1 MTDLRIGHGYDVH
14 RLAEGRRL
22 VLGGVEIPWEKG
34 LLGHS
39 DADVLTHAVMDAL
52 CGAAKLGDIGKLF
65 PDTDPRYAGISSL
78 ELLGRV
84 AALLAEGGWTVVNV
98 DATLLAQAPK
108 VGPFRRADGGE
119 PLPPSWGSEADRVNV
134 KATTEEGGLPGSF
147 GGPPGRG
154 TAETAQWRPTAV
166 VLLGQGRRRV
176 TMGPPGATAH
186 AARPPAV
193 FACRPRRQNAA
204 TAAAPGAGCA
214 PRAYNVGREEE
225 CSWSTI

>member
-108 VGPFRRADGGE
+108 VGPFRGRMAENLSAVLGIG
-119 PLPPSWGSEADRVNV
+119 ADRVNV
-134 KATTEEGGLPGSF
+134 KATTEEGLGFTGDGS
-147 GGPPGRG
+147 GM
-154 TAETAQWRPTAV
+154 AAHAV
-166 VLLGQGRRRV
+166 VLLEK
-176 TMGPPGATAH
+176 
-186 AARPPAV
+186 
-193 FACRPRRQNAA
+193 N
-204 TAAAPGAGCA
+204 
-214 PRAYNVGREEE
+214 
-225 CSWSTI
+225 